1 MLHHL
6 KMSTLYVK
14 KKIYILHPVSDTSLI
29 VNFAWSIAFSF
40 NPGFMELLR

>member
-6 KMSTLYVK
+6 ALCMLRK

-29 VNFAWSIAFSF
+29 VNFVWSIAFSF